1 MDVHN
6 ITAVLVDWLIE
17 TEQIMFISSWIWMN
31 WNHKSRIQLGH
42 NLTSRC
48 NVEPTWRV
56 FSDVHLAR
64 VLRIHVRYSRVLDI
78 ADYHRIAV
86 RIQESPA
93 FRVTTKHQWSTTR
106 RPRQSR
112 ESVFWGH
119 RNTISHQCTQLFLNI
134 NQIFAR

>member
-1 MDVHN
+1 MDIHN

-17 TEQIMFISSWIWMN
+17 TEQIIFIIHEFEWTEIIN
-31 WNHKSRIQLGH
+31 IGNKLGH